1 MDGSSPLGK
10 KVDSSPVTS
19 DALRNHLEAFMI
31 QRTRGMEFL
40 GTASDYAIGP
50 MQDKMNQLDDAFSAE
65 MEAVQG
71 RRMVFYTMPTS
82 VTSSTLRHVQNGV
95 LSAATEGA
103 FKKLKVETSPTLV
116 SSASL
121 TPPTTTP
128 SSGGGIGG
136 GGGGTCPPTP
146 ARRRHRTTFTQEQL
160 QELEAAFAKSHYPD
174 IYCREELARITKLNE
189 ARIQVWFQNRRAKY
203 RKQEKQLQKALA
215 APSVLPTCNGA
226 MMRNIYPSA
235 TAASRGYQY
244 PPPNAMNTM
253 GGRYQPMASSY
264 PPMGGQPFGMAH
276 ANPNMAAMRQDPDED
291 WYNKSFPALRMNT
304 TPHPNLSAAPML
316 QYQT

>member
-1 MDGSSPLGK
+1 MDISAKKEDTPPTSS
-10 KVDSSPVTS
+10 DSSIRTQ
-19 DALRNHLEAFMI
+19 LEALLA
-31 QRTRGMEFL
+31 RRSMEFL
-40 GTASDYAIGP
+40 GTASDYAMGGP
-50 MQDKMNQLDDAFSAE
+50 MQDKMNQLDEAFSE

-103 FKKLKVETSPTLV
+103 FKKLKVETSPSLV
-116 SSASL
+116 TSASSL

-128 SSGGGIGG
+128 GSSAS
-136 GGGGTCPPTP
+136 TCPPTP

-226 MMRNIYPSA
+226 MMRNIYPTA
-235 TAASRGYQY
+235 TVASRGYQY
-244 PPPNAMNTM
+244 PPPNAMNSM

-264 PPMGGQPFGMAH
+264 PPMAAQPFSMGH
-276 ANPNMAAMRQDPDED
+276 ANPNMAAAMRQDADED